1 MEENYLL
8 NYDYS
13 NPDVIIKK
21 GKDIFLY
28 DTNDNKYYDTRFGSG
43 TLILGHTDSELIK
56 LVKNEI
62 DNGSIYSIA
71 SPPLLEYSKTLKKI
85 LPWFSKFI
93 TCSSGT
99 ESIMR
104 AFRIGRSYTNKKKIV
119 LFTGF
124 WHGGY
129 DGVLLNNSLI
139 KKETKSSGILDKIFE
154 DVIIVENN
162 DSCFKILEQ
171 NKNDIAMVL
180 IEPMQHLLP
189 KDNIELL
196 KKLRDFTKH
205 NNILLCFDEIVSG
218 FRLSPGGAQQL
229 FDIYADLSCYGKI
242 CGGGFP
248 MGVVAV
254 SKEIEKHILSV
265 NPKIFLGGTFS
276 GNPISSIAGNFVL
289 NKLYDLDYE
298 KINIL
303 TKTLCTTVNKYSL
316 KENIPIRIYYFG
328 SVYRF
333 IFTDKKV
340 SIMKERIKE
349 ELNSDLQDKF
359 FKLLKHNGV
368 IVGYNPTCF
377 MCFKHTKEDIEIL
390 SEKICKTINEFKK
403 LL

>member
-1 MEENYLL
+1 M
-8 NYDYS
+8 
-13 NPDVIIKK
+13 
-21 GKDIFLY
+21 
-28 DTNDNKYYDTRFGSG
+28 
-43 TLILGHTDSELIK
+43 
-56 LVKNEI
+56 EI

-93 TCSSGT
+93 TCSSGS

-104 AFRIGRSYTNKKKIV
+104 AFRIGRSYTNKKKVV

-139 KKETKSSGILDKIFE
+139 DKETKSSGILDNIVE

-162 DSCFKILEQ
+162 SSCFNILEQ
-171 NKNDIAMVL
+171 NKNDIAMIM
-180 IEPMQHLLP
+180 IEPVQHLLP
-189 KDNIELL
+189 KDNIKLL
-196 KKLRDFTKH
+196 GRLRDFTKK
-205 NNILLCFDEIVSG
+205 NNILLCFDEIVTG

-229 FDIYADLSCYGKI
+229 FNIYSDLSCYGKI

-248 MGVVAV
+248 TGVVAV
-254 SKEIEKHILSV
+254 NKEIEQHILNV

-276 GNPISSIAGNFVL
+276 GNPISSIAGNYVL
-289 NKLYDLDYE
+289 NRLCDLDYE
-298 KINIL
+298 RINML
-303 TKTLCTTVNKYSL
+303 TKTLCDKVNEYCL
-316 KENIPIRIYYFG
+316 KEDIPIRMYYFG
-328 SVYRF
+328 SIYRF

-340 SIMKERIKE
+340 TIMKERIKE
-349 ELNSDLQDKF
+349 ELNGELQNKF
-359 FKLLKHNGV
+359 FKLLKNNSV

-377 MCFKHTKEDIEIL
+377 MCFKHTEEDIKIL
-390 SEKICKTINEFKK
+390 YKKIYITINEFKK